1 MRPHPT
7 DGFAWVDTAAG
18 AALICEA
25 LAPIAPHLFT
35 TRQWALG
42 SPTLQPAALRAAWR
56 ELAESLDRDDAHL
69 ARLHQV
75 HGADVVVRKK
85 GEEPGGDELP
95 RADVIVSTDPAIAIA
110 VQTADCTP
118 ILLAD
123 RATGTVAAAHAGWR
137 GLAARVPS
145 VAVRALI
152 QQSGRGAEHVIA
164 AVGPAISSARYEV
177 GEEVRNRFI
186 EAGFDPSQLER
197 WFPRATRPRHWLFDG
212 WESARA
218 QLQAAGVPAHQI
230 HVARMCTASFPDWF
244 CSYRRDGT
252 QAGRMAAAIRSA
264 SPTT

>member
-7 DGFAWVDTAAG
+7 NGFAWVDTAAG
-18 AALICEA
+18 VALICEA

-42 SPTLQPAALRAAWR
+42 APTLQPAGLRAAWR

-75 HGADVVVRKK
+75 HGSDVVVRRK
-85 GEEPGGDELP
+85 GEAPVDELP

-123 RATGTVAAAHAGWR
+123 PATGAVAAAHAGWR

-145 VAVRALI
+145 VAVRALLD
-152 QQSGRGAEHVIA
+152 QSGRGPEQVIA
-164 AVGPAISSARYEV
+164 AVGPSISSARYEV
-177 GEEVRNRFI
+177 GEEVRTRFI
-186 EAGFDPSQLER
+186 EAGFDRAQLER
-197 WFPRATRPRHWLFDG
+197 WFPRATRPGHWLFDG

-218 QLQAAGVPAHQI
+218 QLQAAGVLPQQI
-230 HVARMCTASFPDWF
+230 HVAEMCTASFPDWF

-264 SPTT
+264 GPAT